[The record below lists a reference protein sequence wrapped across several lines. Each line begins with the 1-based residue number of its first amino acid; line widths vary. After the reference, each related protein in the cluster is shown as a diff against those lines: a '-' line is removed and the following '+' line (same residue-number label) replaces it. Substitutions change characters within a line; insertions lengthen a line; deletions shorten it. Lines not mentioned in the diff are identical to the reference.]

1 MKKSLMILKFLD
13 YIEKIIDSFPDYE
26 KRLYSII
33 GKFSTIKYGKFASR
47 SLSCIKQRISGEN
60 SKEIVEVLSEVHT
73 FLKRETEENIP
84 VNVID
89 SLQLF
94 LDEPIFVNPMKTLLK
109 RIMTIGQKI
118 DNDINYNANS
128 TNNIDLIYLK
138 LYCSII
144 SFIATAIQYQ
154 DFVNEITTNEQ
165 FISASAVNLKK
176 ILSEND
182 DHIIDNPNI
191 LLILRNLLFIIRV
204 MCIKQITEQT
214 EEDNKDKDKDK
225 DKEKDN
231 KQNKSN

>member
-1 MKKSLMILKFLD
+1 MILKFLD

-128 TNNIDLIYLK
+128 TNNIDALTRFYTLMIRDFTLSIDEFKANKDRDNLKTKINELKAKYFSKLQPSSKDKLSERINNDITKSNSKDEQLVLNTILK
-138 LYCSII
+138 L
-144 SFIATAIQYQ
+144 
-154 DFVNEITTNEQ
+154 
-165 FISASAVNLKK
+165 L
-176 ILSEND
+176 
-182 DHIIDNPNI
+182 
-191 LLILRNLLFIIRV
+191 
-204 MCIKQITEQT
+204 
-214 EEDNKDKDKDK
+214 
-225 DKEKDN
+225 
-231 KQNKSN
+231 